1 MGLRGYHFGDYR
13 KLELP
18 LSLIVVGLG
27 ASDSAFM
34 AARSDRSEL
43 IGRYRVDRDKGYD

>member
-18 LSLIVVGLG
+18 LSLIVAGLG
-27 ASDSAFM
+27 ASEGGLTP
-34 AARSDRSEL
+34 ARLDR
-43 IGRYRVDRDKGYD
+43 